1 MRSTV
6 ITGTP
11 SLDASPPPAD
21 NLYGSPQARQWSIVF
36 LVLALSFALRLYR
49 VDFQT
54 ASGDE
59 VFSLD
64 VSRQP
69 LAGLTIGW
77 S

>member
-6 ITGTP
+6 FTGTP
-11 SLDASPPPAD
+11 SLDASPPRLD

-54 ASGDE
+54 ASVTRFFAGC
-59 VFSLD
+59 
-64 VSRQP
+64 QP
-69 LAGLTIGW
+69 AGFFGRPDG
-77 S
+77 